1 MKTFLKSVDWKGKN
15 LYPFVTHEGK
25 TGHIVSDL
33 KKAVRGGM
41 LCPMLGVEFDEE
53 GNQLTSAGGINNWVA
68 SVAEDGFEEED
79 E

>member
-1 MKTFLKSVDWKGKN
+1 
-15 LYPFVTHEGK
+15 
-25 TGHIVSDL
+25 
-33 KKAVRGGM
+33 M

-53 GNQLTSAGGINNWVA
+53 GNQLTSAGEINNWVA